1 MNPIVFGAI
10 IYIAY
15 LLIWLFINLLT
26 IAISI
31 VTRKNFMIGLQGFTQ
46 IINFLLGLFLSLG
59 GLYLYIYLL
68 MQKQYILFVILL
80 IVGSFLFSIITSVVS
95 FLSFPFIAIST
106 YFTIVT
112 EKQLKEKNNEY
123 EAEVISPDGKI
134 IEKYASSAKLN
145 SKLSFY
151 FLTSYLL
158 ILFSAILTKQNA
170 YEHWNGILDYIW
182 NPLVSIFLW
191 FPIVGLIVIIYNL
204 IRKRRFLPLG
214 FKSFSVTIFSIL
226 SYIMGGVIA
235 FWFVRY
241 VLF

>member
-1 MNPIVFGAI
+1 
-10 IYIAY
+10 
-15 LLIWLFINLLT
+15 
-26 IAISI
+26 
-31 VTRKNFMIGLQGFTQ
+31 
-46 IINFLLGLFLSLG
+46 
-59 GLYLYIYLL
+59 